1 MTVGSTGLWV
11 VGVIPDEETWA
22 LPDRF
27 LHLIQPG
34 DWARP
39 SGYGETLAWWSDGG
53 DREPFFVHPVAPSG
67 PLTPTPA
74 AQRFADFIHNANA
87 ATEAAEAMRDASMS
101 LMPETE
107 GVGLFVAAARKA
119 SPAAALCYG
128 LGAEGTAML
137 PGWFGDFLLSADD
150 VITALPRAEE
160 ALRLSSTRRSEAL
173 SRITAW
179 MTAMGDAPGFD
190 AAELIDAPLR
200 VLRFAAETRSG
211 AAAFSRWY

>member
-1 MTVGSTGLWV
+1 
-11 VGVIPDEETWA
+11 
-22 LPDRF
+22 
-27 LHLIQPG
+27 
-34 DWARP
+34 
-39 SGYGETLAWWSDGG
+39 
-53 DREPFFVHPVAPSG
+53 
-67 PLTPTPA
+67 
-74 AQRFADFIHNANA
+74 
-87 ATEAAEAMRDASMS
+87 MRDASMS